1 MNKSRK
7 ITQAI
12 QRLTDHHKVVILT
25 GARQTGKTTLAR
37 LLFKDYQFIS
47 VEDPVLRQ
55 AYTRMTSEQWNNSF
69 PKAILDE
76 VQKEPVLIES
86 IKAVYDQYPKTM
98 YVLTGSSQFQ
108 LMKNVRE
115 SLAGRCQI
123 FELYPFTLPEMQT
136 TCFDE
141 DVPDS
146 VWQELLRHAANTDKI
161 DGKIKSL
168 MPSFM
173 LDPWY
178 ARKMEAWGFYKK
190 FGAYPALFDENL
202 DEEGRYFWLKNYVMT
217 YLERDVRDMASM
229 RDLEPFVKLQ
239 QYVALQTGQML
250 NMSSL
255 GKQIGV
261 TSKTVQKYITYF
273 EMSYQMIT
281 LQAWSK
287 NEGKRLVKTPKI
299 HYLDHGILQAVL
311 VKRGG
316 MTGSEFESLVIAEIY
331 KQTKALS
338 IEARFYYL
346 RTQDGAE
353 VDLLVEVPSGYFA
366 FEIRMA
372 EHVGKHD
379 AKHLNKLE
387 EFLDKPLLHAFVVS
401 HDTNISEIGQRC
413 LAIHAAY
420 LLG

>member
-1 MNKSRK
+1 
-7 ITQAI
+7 
-12 QRLTDHHKVVILT
+12 
-25 GARQTGKTTLAR
+25 
-37 LLFKDYQFIS
+37 
-47 VEDPVLRQ
+47 
-55 AYTRMTSEQWNNSF
+55 
-69 PKAILDE
+69 
-76 VQKEPVLIES
+76 
-86 IKAVYDQYPKTM
+86 
-98 YVLTGSSQFQ
+98 
-108 LMKNVRE
+108 
-115 SLAGRCQI
+115 
-123 FELYPFTLPEMQT
+123 
-136 TCFDE
+136 
-141 DVPDS
+141 
-146 VWQELLRHAANTDKI
+146 
-161 DGKIKSL
+161 
-168 MPSFM
+168 
-173 LDPWY
+173 
-178 ARKMEAWGFYKK
+178 
-190 FGAYPALFDENL
+190 
-202 DEEGRYFWLKNYVMT
+202 
-217 YLERDVRDMASM
+217 
-229 RDLEPFVKLQ
+229 
-239 QYVALQTGQML
+239 
-250 NMSSL
+250 
-255 GKQIGV
+255 
-261 TSKTVQKYITYF
+261 
-273 EMSYQMIT
+273 MIT